1 MTRIAEEERLIERV
15 VVRLNATLTGVVIGI
30 LCGVGILLATLWLVI
45 KGGPQPGAHLIL
57 LSQYFPGYTVTVV
70 GSFIGFMYGFVI
82 GFLCGAF
89 LGLVYNKIAR

>member
-1 MTRIAEEERLIERV
+1 VTRIAEEERLIERV

-30 LCGVGILLATLWLVI
+30 LCGAGILLATLWLVI

-57 LSQYFPGYTVTVV
+57 LSQYFPGYTVTIV

-89 LGLVYNKIAR
+89 LGLVYNRIAR

>member
-1 MTRIAEEERLIERV
+1 VTRIAEEERLIERV

-30 LCGVGILLATLWLVI
+30 LCGAGILLATLWLVI

>member
-15 VVRLNATLTGVVIGI
+15 VVRLNATLTGMVIGI
-30 LCGVGILLATLWLVI
+30 LCGAGILLATLWLVI

>member
-30 LCGVGILLATLWLVI
+30 LCGAGILLATLWLVI

-89 LGLVYNKIAR
+89 LGLVYNRIAR

>member
-30 LCGVGILLATLWLVI
+30 LCGAGILLATLWLVI